1 MQTAFKVSP
10 KLFDTFC
17 KEQMKNVRQAFILD
31 KVNPEN
37 SEGKEKDVDFEEILN
52 LLTEIY

>member
-17 KEQMKNVRQAFILD
+17 REQMKNVRQSFILED
-31 KVNPEN
+31 VNHG
-37 SEGKEKDVDFEEILN
+37 SVEGKEKDGDFEEILN
-52 LLTEIY
+52 LLT